1 MNSILHLALCIE
13 SCNNE
18 LMELQEEVKKIKK
31 VDLIGVTKIA
41 QKSGDINKKRD
52 DLINE
57 LICVIKEMSPV

>member
-1 MNSILHLALCIE
+1 MYSILHLALCIE

-18 LMELQEEVKKIKK
+18 LIELQEEIKKIKK

-41 QKSGDINKKRD
+41 QKSAEINKKRD

-57 LICVIKEMSPV
+57 LICVIKDMSPV